1 MTTPGLH
8 KPQWKA
14 HRIIPSCFPPVGVYE
29 RYYDN
34 AQDLDLAFEIES
46 MTNDRLLN
54 EAGDIQLV
62 APEDWVWGPGSTPV
76 MAAFTHLGFGSRF
89 ATDTFGAYY
98 AASTLETA
106 IAETVYHK
114 ERELA
119 AANEESIDLTM
130 RCYVNEATSP
140 LHDIRGPE
148 FEHLHDPSVSQYGKS
163 QAFAAALR
171 AEASWG
177 LVYNSVRHPGGEC
190 IAAFKPK
197 AVTIPVQSDHLMY
210 FYDGE
215 ARRITHWAKV
225 TEAHQIL
232 F

>member
-1 MTTPGLH
+1 MITTPPLTQ
-8 KPQWKA
+8 PQWRA
-14 HRIIPSCFPPVGVYE
+14 HRIIPSCFPPVGVFE
-29 RYYDN
+29 RYYDS
-34 AQDLDLAFEIES
+34 ARDLDLAFEIES
-46 MTNDRLLN
+46 MTNDRLLDD
-54 EAGDIQLV
+54 AGDLQLV
-62 APEDWVWGPGSTPV
+62 APEDRVWGPGSTPI

-130 RCYVNEATSP
+130 RCYVNEVSTP

-148 FEHLHDPSVSQYGKS
+148 FEHLHNPSVSQYGRC
-163 QAFAAALR
+163 QAYAAALR
-171 AEASWG
+171 AESSWG

-215 ARRITHWAKV
+215 ARRITHWTKV
-225 TEAHQIL
+225 TEAHQL
-232 F
+232 